1 MLTLHSIV
9 QGVTN
14 MGGSMPSVRSD
25 ASTKDVL
32 FALSGDRNWLV
43 EQALRAGSDREGDLD
58 LAQVIRYL
66 VEYQIRHEEPNLKEN
81 VRRALHLI
89 DEDGR

>member
-1 MLTLHSIV
+1 
-9 QGVTN
+9 
-14 MGGSMPSVRSD
+14 MPSVRSD
-25 ASTKDVL
+25 ASTKEVL

-43 EQALRAGSDREGDLD
+43 EEALRAGSDQDGELD

-66 VEYQIRHEEPNLKEN
+66 VDYQIRHEEPNLKDN

-89 DEDGR
+89 EGDAQ